1 MMQEL
6 WCDAGQMVIKKVRP
20 ARLIRPSVLDRIES
34 INMSAPENN
43 CPERT

>member
-1 MMQEL
+1 MMYKP
-6 WCDAGQMVIKKVRP
+6 WSGAGQMVIKKVRP